1 MRGDAGNGAG
11 NGAPRGAS
19 AGDSMALEANDE
31 QGFDGSFAALFER
44 HRDVVFRFLWRLCRN
59 RADAEDLLQETFLAV
74 WRKREQFE
82 GRGAVEGWLKK
93 TAFRTFLNERTKRV
107 RRDRLDAA
115 NGPPRTP
122 GAAPPADHAVIESD
136 AAAFLRARIEDALA
150 ALPDEPREAFILF
163 RYEGLTTAQIGE
175 LAGIPAKTAETRVRR
190 ATELLAQ
197 QLSKYRRDLPGDHI
211 VRDQP

>member
-1 MRGDAGNGAG
+1 MTLGPEN
-11 NGAPRGAS
+11 
-19 AGDSMALEANDE
+19 E
-31 QGFDGSFAALFER
+31 QGRSAARAAARADSAAASDPGGSDAFASLFER

-59 RADAEDLLQETFLAV
+59 QADAEDLLQETFLTA
-74 WRKREQFE
+74 WRKRGQFE

-93 TAFRTFLNERTKRV
+93 AAFRTFLNERTKRV

-115 NGPPRTP
+115 NGPPRGP
-122 GAAPPADHAVIESD
+122 GAAPPADHAVIERD
-136 AAAFLRARIEDALA
+136 AAAFLRARVEEALA

-175 LAGIPAKTAETRVRR
+175 IAGIPAKTAETRVRR

-197 QLSKYRRDLPGDHI
+197 QLAKYRPDLPGDQT
-211 VRDQP
+211 VREQP